1 MNIILEDG
9 INFYDELNKLDDDIS
24 VNEDDD
30 ICLLSHMHL
39 DKNHI
44 KLKCNHSF
52 NFEPLFKEVC
62 KQKCGKSINLEID
75 KVKYNQIKCPYCRQK
90 HDFLLPHIRL
100 NKDMRY
106 CSGVNSPDKFCMEF
120 HTCEYAFK
128 SGKNK
133 GNMCSKSAY
142 YDETSCY
149 CLIHH
154 NSASKKMTTS
164 VKSKKTNNNNGYV
177 KTCGVILKSGKR
189 VGHECGAKI
198 SDETN
203 HFCKRHT
210 TV

>member
-75 KVKYNQIKCPYCRQK
+75 KVKYNQIKCPYCRK
-90 HDFLLPHIRL
+90 IHDHLLPNIKI
-100 NKDMRY
+100 NSNISFIY
-106 CSGVNSPDKFCMEF
+106 GVNIPSKYCMSF
-120 HTCEYAFK
+120 HKCDYVLKT
-128 SGKNK
+128 GKNK
-133 GNMCSKSAY
+133 GKSCDSYGY
-142 YDETSCY
+142 YYNDNCY
-149 CLIHH
+149 
-154 NSASKKMTTS
+154 
-164 VKSKKTNNNNGYV
+164 
-177 KTCGVILKSGKR
+177 
-189 VGHECGAKI
+189 
-198 SDETN
+198 
-203 HFCKRHT
+203 CKRHHSIKQVT
-210 TV
+210 KPLKLTCKCLLKTGKRKGEECGSKIHEGEYCKRHSKISST